1 MSAVLN
7 FALGGYRY
15 LPSVFQYSGG
25 VAAQPGYGVKRVR
38 FRSPVPV
45 AEGFDFIERFISRAG
60 RPITALCACE
70 LRSPAPFTDGGF
82 LAFNESYVARLRQWG
97 LLNGDANP
105 VARSNVCPEID
116 PPTEPS
122 FYAFSFTIESS
133 HTRPTFVIA
142 GSGEVAEGLPGSYAD
157 RAVRKGQITPDA
169 IREKARFVLAEMERR
184 LGLLDSG
191 WADTTLVQIYTVHD
205 LYPFLADE
213 IVRRGAARSGA
224 TWHYARPPLLGL
236 EYEMDCAG
244 VGLETMVVGLDDL
257 TR

>member
-1 MSAVLN
+1 MSAVMN
-7 FALGGYRY
+7 FAPGGYRY

-25 VAAQPGYGVKRVR
+25 VAAQLGYEVKRVR

-45 AEGFDFIERFISRAG
+45 AKGFDFIERFISTAG

-105 VARSNVCPEID
+105 VARNNVCPEVD

-122 FYAFSFTIESS
+122 FYAFSFTIESP

-142 GSGEVAEGLPGSYAD
+142 GSGEVAEGLPESYAD
-157 RAVRKGQITPDA
+157 RAVRKGQKHLMRSAKKRALFWQKWNVASAFWTPA
-169 IREKARFVLAEMERR
+169 GQIRRWCKFTLFTISIRFWRMKLCVEVLRDPGR
-184 LGLLDSG
+184 LGIMLDLLCS
-191 WADTTLVQIYTVHD
+191 D
-205 LYPFLADE
+205 LSTKWTAP
-213 IVRRGAARSGA
+213 V
-224 TWHYARPPLLGL
+224 
-236 EYEMDCAG
+236 
-244 VGLETMVVGLDDL
+244 
-257 TR
+257 